1 MQQRALLVVLAF
13 ALALTAA
20 QASRPLEAG
29 EQSAACRQLRSGLF

>member
-1 MQQRALLVVLAF
+1 MQQRALLAVLAF

-29 EQSAACRQLRSGLF
+29 EQSAACRQLR